1 MSRRII
7 IKVGSNVVTRENGLP
22 DEDILSAITT
32 QIAALKRGGDEVILV
47 SSGAVASGRNLI
59 PDSAKWSKTV
69 QRQVLAAVGQPRL
82 MGLYSRLFA
91 EENLLCAQL
100 LATKEDFRDKSHYTN
115 MKNCLLSLLRH
126 NIVPVVNENDVVAVQ
141 ELMFTDNDEL
151 SALIATMVDADLLLL
166 LSNIDGILDFS
177 KQPPALVHHIRPNDK
192 SHQGLIQAKRSGAGR
207 GGMISK
213 YRMAVKAAQN
223 GIDVYIANGRK
234 NGVILRIA
242 TGEAEGTRFEALRRR
257 SSVKRWIQ
265 FSGSEPKGSVGID
278 DKAVAALRDTVCS
291 LLPVGI
297 QKVSGAFEKGDLI
310 EIMAPDGIPAGLGIA
325 QYGAE
330 SVQKWLGQKGKKPL
344 IHYDYLLMYDV

>member
-1 MSRRII
+1 MARRII
-7 IKVGSNVVTRENGLP
+7 IKVGSNVVTRNNGLP
-22 DEDILSAITT
+22 DEDILSSITA

-47 SSGAVASGRNLI
+47 SSGAVASGRYLI

-82 MGLYSRLFA
+82 MSLYGRLFA
-91 EENLLCAQL
+91 EEQFLCAQL
-100 LATKEDFRDKSHYTN
+100 LATKEDFRDKSHYIN

-166 LSNIDGILDFS
+166 LSNIEGILDFS
-177 KQPPALVHHIRPNDK
+177 KQPPALVSRIDANDR
-192 SHQGLIQAKRSGAGR
+192 SYQNLIQAKRSGAGR

-213 YRMAVKAAQN
+213 YRMAIKAAQN

-234 NGVILRIA
+234 PHVITHIA
-242 TGEAEGTRFEALRRR
+242 AGQEEGTRFEALRRR
-257 SSVKRWIQ
+257 SSVKRWMQ
-265 FSGSEPKGSVGID
+265 FSGNEPKGSVSID
-278 DKAVAALRDTVCS
+278 DKAVTALRSTVCS

-297 QKVSGAFEKGDLI
+297 RAVSGAFEKGDLI
-310 EIMAPDGIPAGLGIA
+310 GITAPDGTHVGLGIA

-330 SVQKWLGQKGKKPL
+330 AAQKWMGQKGRKPL
-344 IHYDYLLMYDV
+344 IHYDYLLIDA